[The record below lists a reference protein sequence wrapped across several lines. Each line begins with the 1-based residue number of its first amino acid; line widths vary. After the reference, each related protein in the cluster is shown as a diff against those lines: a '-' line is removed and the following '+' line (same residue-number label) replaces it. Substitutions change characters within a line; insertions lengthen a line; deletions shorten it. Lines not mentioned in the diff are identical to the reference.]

1 MTAAGVRPMTVT
13 EKILARAAGLSE
25 VAPGDLIMAD
35 VDLAMGNDV
44 TAPVAIARFREL
56 GIENVWDP
64 AKVALVPSHFVP
76 AKDIASA
83 KLGMTMREFARQQG
97 IEHYFELGRG
107 GIEHILLPEQA
118 LALPGMVIIGA
129 DSHSCTYGA
138 IGAFSTGVGSTDLA
152 AVLATGRIWLRVPES
167 VRFVHEGVPGPWVVG
182 KDVILSVIALVGDDG
197 CSYQAMEHTG
207 PALAHLSMDSR
218 FTLANMAI
226 EAGAKS
232 GIVAPDEVTL
242 AYVRER
248 QRLAG
253 REREFDVF
261 ASDPDARY
269 AAEHV
274 VDVGALEPQV
284 SLPSLPSRAEP
295 VSQADRVAVDQV
307 FIGSCTNAKLE
318 DLRMAAHILRGRR
331 ADPRVRLM
339 VIPATQE
346 IWRQANREG
355 LLEVFAQAG
364 ATVSTPTCGA
374 CLGGHMGV
382 LGPGEVCVSTSNR
395 NYVGRMGHRE
405 ARVYLVNPAVAA
417 ATAVMGRLAHPDEI
431 GVEPPEESVITGVGA
446 SYGEPVGVGAP
457 GDPP

>member
-1 MTAAGVRPMTVT
+1 VTRPMTIT
-13 EKILARAAGLSE
+13 ERILARAAGRKE

-56 GIENVWDP
+56 GIERVWDP
-64 AKVALVPSHFVP
+64 SKVALVPSHFVP

-83 KLGMTMREFARQQG
+83 KLGMTMREFAREQR
-97 IEHYFELGRG
+97 IEHFFELGRG

-138 IGAFSTGVGSTDLA
+138 VGAFSTGVGSTDLA

-167 VRFVHEGVPGPWVVG
+167 VRFVYEGRPGPWVVG
-182 KDVILSVIALVGDDG
+182 KDLILSVIALVGDDG

-207 PALAHLSMDSR
+207 PALQHLSMDSR
-218 FTLANMAI
+218 FTLTNMAI

-232 GIVAPDEVTL
+232 GIVAPDDVTL

-248 QRLAG
+248 QRVTG
-253 REREFDVF
+253 RTDRFDVL
-261 ASDPDARY
+261 ASDPDSAY
-269 AAEHV
+269 EAEHV
-274 VDVGALEPQV
+274 IDVDALEPQV
-284 SLPSLPSRAEP
+284 SLPSLPSQAQP
-295 VSQADRVAVDQV
+295 VSTAERVAVDQV

-318 DLRMAAHILRGRR
+318 DLRMAAHILRDRR

-346 IWRQANREG
+346 IWLQANREG

-395 NYVGRMGHRE
+395 NYVGRMGHRD
-405 ARVYLVNPAVAA
+405 ARVYLANPAVAA

-431 GVEPPEESVITGVGA
+431 GVEPPGGEYLTGVGD
-446 SYGEPVGVGAP
+446 SYGTPVGVAA
-457 GDPP
+457 GDAAQ